1 MNMNKQ
7 TAIDQLKEY
16 PYIQLIVA
24 THWGTEMLALY
35 LSKLLI
41 GADKPPNSY
50 EIREVFSIPVFDA
63 LVNTF
68 NDLVKHSQI
77 PINQYDE
84 IR

>member
-1 MNMNKQ
+1 MNKQ

-16 PYIQLIVA
+16 HYIQLMVA

-41 GADKPPNSY
+41 EETLPNSY
-50 EIREVFSIPVFDA
+50 ESRQVFSIPVFDV

-77 PINQYDE
+77 LINQYDD